1 MAEQNST
8 GMSPKSASIQ
18 SAAANKHS
26 STRGEGKT
34 SKKDLPVP
42 SAVPKKKPGKQQPQ
56 GNTSSKTGDTET
68 DRLGSIE
75 KLLIQMHRDSRE
87 QKAEFTARIDKI
99 EKEYASNSNMQYMYH
114 DSDSMSGE
122 QCENAYPNYG
132 YYGGGEHDVMDMT
145 SDAMS
150 ETHAYDDSTG
160 AIAAPEEL
168 NEQVLST
175 ISDLVKESEK
185 QNVSKDTPP
194 PAAKPTGFAR
204 KFADVAE
211 VGPPLNG
218 ELTTEINTML
228 EMKLKENKIAE
239 LLAKHIAPS
248 NLSRLKSPKVNPP
261 IWASMTPKTRAFDIR
276 LQRIQNSLTGG
287 MCALM
292 RFIGDDKLTS
302 ELEEVVALL
311 CNANYELSNA
321 RKDHIKP
328 QLNPAYGHLCQTQT
342 GSDFLF
348 GDDLQRN
355 VKDITEEKKAVMMC
369 TKQGKP
375 YKAFGKNQGS
385 TPILLKACPN
395 PTFIREGTVSPW
407 TFFREQ
413 ITPDA
418 GTLPPATAV
427 PSGISATAVAPDIA
441 SPETVQQRESTLY
454 SNQTKPVVKPAEVD
468 CPEITARARSSAGGV
483 AHY

>member
-168 NEQVLST
+168 NEQVQVLST

-185 QNVSKDTPP
+185 QNVSKDTPT

-287 MCALM
+287 ICALM
-292 RFIGDDKLTS
+292 RSIGDDKLTS

-375 YKAFGKNQGS
+375 YKTFGKNPRFHPYSTQGMHQS
-385 TPILLKACPN
+385 N
-395 PTFIREGTVSPW
+395 FH
-407 TFFREQ
+407 
-413 ITPDA
+413 
-418 GTLPPATAV
+418 
-427 PSGISATAVAPDIA
+427 
-441 SPETVQQRESTLY
+441 QRRGQY
-454 SNQTKPVVKPAEVD
+454 RPGPF
-468 CPEITARARSSAGGV
+468 
-483 AHY
+483 